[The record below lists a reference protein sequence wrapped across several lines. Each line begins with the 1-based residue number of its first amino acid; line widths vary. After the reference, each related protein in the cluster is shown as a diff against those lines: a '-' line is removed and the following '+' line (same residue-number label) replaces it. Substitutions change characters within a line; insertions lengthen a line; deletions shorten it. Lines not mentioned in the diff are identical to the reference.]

1 MTRSKV
7 VILPM
12 KRPIFGG
19 LSTEWAKRNI
29 CVSPVGTE
37 EMGHWEMLGAMIR
50 QCMKGCTCQELTDAG
65 LAGYYTMHDHG
76 VFPADPNGVPFSSSM
91 FAVTGDP
98 IADIVEDMAADA
110 AITQEQRCEKTP
122 KYGNFFVALVFMP
135 AIA

>member
-1 MTRSKV
+1 MPDDRVKATLTD
-7 VILPM
+7 I
-12 KRPIFGG
+12 
-19 LSTEWAKRNI
+19 
-29 CVSPVGTE
+29 GTE